1 MGWGTS
7 RHVTVQALV
16 EGVVEAAGLEC
27 TVDCIGTRCTW
38 YGEAPAGVILGQSML
53 VTLSA
58 SLRACAVCDGKMRE
72 ESSRE
77 LTFLRRHMTSAC
89 DFSKVAKSRSAIAI
103 AD

>member
-38 YGEAPAGVILGQSML
+38 YGEAPARVILGQSRL
-53 VTLSA
+53 VTLFAPRVYSA
-58 SLRACAVCDGKMRE
+58 SACAVRDGKMRE
-72 ESSRE
+72 DHSR
-77 LTFLRRHMTSAC
+77 
-89 DFSKVAKSRSAIAI
+89 
-103 AD
+103 